1 MERYKARVRRRRRGK
16 EGSRRIPKCWG
27 VPCDVPPVLVKWE
40 GWGEEV
46 FVKGEVVK
54 GEVQI
59 KVEIVIIRVYNVERK
74 LV

>member
-1 MERYKARVRRRRRGK
+1 MPMERYKARVQRRRRGK

-27 VPCDVPPVLVKWE
+27 VPCDVPPVLMKWE
-40 GWGEEV
+40 GWGERE
-46 FVKGEVVK
+46 FVK

-59 KVEIVIIRVYNVERK
+59 NVEIVIIWVYNVERK